1 MPSGGIDII
10 NPNDDPNDPND
21 SSGTGYSG
29 PIVGFWATSIN
40 VTVGSPVVLN
50 AQFDPT
56 WTAVVYDTSIPNVTY
71 AITNNGT
78 VNFPTTYTGTIEYG
92 LTCTKNGEVPP
103 SWFAGTVVTVSAA
116 PTPNPVITS
125 FTAASYTITQ
135 GQSTTIT
142 PVFANGTGVIQPN
155 SLAATTNVA
164 ISVTPNTT
172 TTYILS
178 VTGNNTTVTSE
189 LTITVNPYVPPVG
202 LTASLVAS
210 PASIASGASS
220 TLTPTFTGGT
230 GSINQGIGSVTSGV
244 GVSVTPAFST
254 YYTLTVTPVSGSPI
268 TAQAFVDVAPAPL
281 PQPPSIISFSAFPST
296 ISAGESTTLIPVFNG
311 DSASIN
317 QSVGAV
323 NKSQPRV
330 VSPTTTTTYTLT
342 VVSSGYDPAVQTA
355 TVTVSGAGSSNTRY
369 VTTTWQY
376 PSGPTPLGFDAVIAK
391 RDASGDFNF
400 DDSSTYLF
408 PMQSR
413 TANKSKNV
421 VFTLV
426 LPNQNQLPLKTAI
439 RTVYA
444 YGKSA
449 WVDSPLSV
457 LFQTNYPFVDAHP
470 VNTSYLSGSS
480 ATLTVS
486 AVGNGTLSY
495 EWNKVGVGPISNTNS
510 PSYVTN
516 VDGTYF
522 CKVTN
527 TISGT
532 PYYVISDSAIVAI
545 NNPPTITQ
553 QPANQVLT
561 YVGDNKQVSIV
572 ATGSGLLGYQW
583 YYNNT
588 KANGY
593 TQSSFY
599 TGTNGSYY
607 CIVKNVLYNT
617 TSEVTSNTITVSGG
631 SSTGGGGGSGNDDW
645 TKGDGIDIIFLV

>member
-1 MPSGGIDII
+1 MAGGGNDLTFD
-10 NPNDDPNDPND
+10 PNDDPNNPSGGNT
-21 SSGTGYSG
+21 GTGYSG
-29 PIVGFWATSIN
+29 PIIGFWATSVN
-40 VTVGSPVVLN
+40 VTVGNPVVLN
-50 AQFDPT
+50 AEFDPT

-71 AITNNGT
+71 PITNGGT

-92 LTCTKNGEVPP
+92 LLCTKAGQIPP

-116 PTPNPVITS
+116 PTPSPVITS

-155 SLAATTNVA
+155 SLAATSNVA
-164 ISVTPNTT
+164 ITVTPNTT

-178 VTGNNTTVTSE
+178 VTGNNITVTSE

-210 PASIASGASS
+210 PSSIASGASS

-230 GSINQGIGSVTSGV
+230 GSINQGVGNVNSGV

-268 TAQAFVDVAPAPL
+268 TAQAFVDVAPAPI
-281 PQPPSIISFSAFPST
+281 PQPPSILSFAAYPST
-296 ISAGESTTLIPVFNG
+296 INAGESTTLIPVFDG

-317 QSVGAV
+317 QGVGSVSKG
-323 NKSQPRV
+323 QTYV
-330 VSPTTTTTYTLT
+330 VSPAVTTTYTLT
-342 VVSSGYDPAVQTA
+342 VSSSGYESVTQTA
-355 TVTVSGAGSSNTRY
+355 TVTVNPAGSSNTKY

-391 RDASGDFNF
+391 RDPSGEFDFNNAN
-400 DDSSTYLF
+400 TYLF

-413 TANKSKNV
+413 TANKDKNV
-421 VFTLV
+421 VFTLI
-426 LPNQNQLPLKTAI
+426 LPNQNQLPVKTAI

-449 WVDSPLSV
+449 WVSSPLSV
-457 LFQTNYPFVDAHP
+457 LFQTNYPFIDVHP
-470 VNTSYLSGSS
+470 ANTSYLSGAS
-480 ATLTVS
+480 ATLSVS
-486 AVGNGTLSY
+486 AIGNGVLSY
-495 EWNKVGVGPISNTNS
+495 EWNKVGVGPISNTNF
-510 PSYVTN
+510 PTYTTN
-516 VDGTYF
+516 IDGTYF

-527 TISGT
+527 TVGGT
-532 PYYVISDSAIVAI
+532 PYYVVSDSAIVAI

-553 QPANQVLT
+553 QPVDKVLL
-561 YVGDNKQVSIV
+561 YAGDNAQVTIA
-572 ATGSGLLGYQW
+572 ATGSGLLSYQW
-583 YYNNT
+583 YYNGLL
-588 KANGY
+588 ANGY

-599 TGTNGSYY
+599 TGTNGTYY
-607 CIVKNVLYNT
+607 CKVKNTLYNT

-631 SSTGGGGGSGNDDW
+631 SPTGGGGDSDIDKDG
-645 TKGDGIDIIFLV
+645 GIDIIFLI